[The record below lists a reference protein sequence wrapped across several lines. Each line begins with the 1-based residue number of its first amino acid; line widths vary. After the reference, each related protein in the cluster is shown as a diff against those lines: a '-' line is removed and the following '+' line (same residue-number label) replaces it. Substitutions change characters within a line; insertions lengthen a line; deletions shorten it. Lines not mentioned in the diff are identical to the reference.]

1 MSEDVRGRA
10 RVLFRTEWL
19 GAVEL
24 PEGATELA
32 RAIDALDRSG
42 LCPVL
47 DDGLAGGNAAVVI
60 EGRLFVTPS
69 GRVPGALDPTR
80 VVEVVSFDP
89 QAWCA
94 GYRSSDPSIRPT
106 SDTPLYDA
114 ILREL
119 AIGWPDAPT
128 VALHGHALDAPA
140 DAARLGVPISEEETA
155 FSTPEDRAALTHLAS
170 RHPWPE
176 HRMWIRRGHGFFVV
190 GNAIEETT
198 RYALSRA
205 VQREGAE
212 G

>member
-19 GAVEL
+19 GGIEL
-24 PEGATELA
+24 PDAARALA
-32 RAIDALDRSG
+32 GAIDALDRSG

-69 GRVPGALDPTR
+69 GRVPGALDPGR
-80 VVEVVSFDP
+80 IVEVVSFDP
-89 QAWCA
+89 EAWTA

-106 SDTPLYDA
+106 SDTPLYDG

-119 AIGWPDAPT
+119 AATWRDAPT
-128 VALHGHALDAPA
+128 VALHGHALDAPH
-140 DAARLGVPISEEETA
+140 DAERLGVPISEEETA

-170 RHPWPE
+170 QHPWPE

-190 GNAIEETT
+190 GSELEETT
-198 RYALSRA
+198 GYALARA
-205 VQREGAE
+205 MRR
-212 G
+212 